1 METTHPFRF
10 SDRGPSSLVRL
21 VFFTSLSLLLMFVD
35 LRYHSLESTRRTLS
49 VLVSPIQRMATL
61 PDIVWDNLRERMYRQ
76 DSLVRANDRLEKQH
90 DEDLA
95 QLQTLRTLQAENQRL
110 RTLASL
116 SLPPQYQAK
125 MVEILYGERDVF
137 KRKILVDRGSNAS
150 IEAGQVVMDAQ
161 GILGQVT
168 RVYPW
173 LSEIS
178 LITDKDQAVPVLDLR
193 SSVRTVLQGTGD
205 ASTLSIRYLAN
216 NADIKVNDILV
227 TSGLDGV
234 YPTGIPVARV
244 VKVEIDPGSPFAR
257 ITCAPIAG
265 VDKGRHLLVLSTL
278 PKLPEMPAEPNVEK
292 PNKSNKPKR
301 KKP

>member
-10 SDRGPSSLVRL
+10 SDRGPSTLVRL

-35 LRYHSLESTRRTLS
+35 LRYHSLESTRRALS
-49 VLVSPIQRMATL
+49 ILVSPVQRMATL
-61 PDIVWDNLRERMYRQ
+61 PDIVWENVRERMYRQ
-76 DSLVRANDRLEKQH
+76 DSLVRANDLLEKQH
-90 DEDLA
+90 DQDLA
-95 QLQTLRTLQAENQRL
+95 QLQKLSALEAENQRL

-137 KRKILVDRGSNAS
+137 KRKILVDKGANVG

-161 GILGQVT
+161 GIVGQVT

-178 LITDKDQAVPVLDLR
+178 LITDKDQAVPVLDPRSNLR
-193 SSVRTVLQGTGD
+193 TILQGTGNT
-205 ASTLSIRYLAN
+205 STLSIRYLAN
-216 NADIKVNDILV
+216 NADIKPNDILV

-234 YPTGIPVARV
+234 YPAGIPVARV
-244 VKVEIDPGSPFAR
+244 TKIEIDPSSPFAR
-257 ITCAPIAG
+257 ITCVPIAG
-265 VDKGRHLLVLSTL
+265 VDRGRHLLVLSTL
-278 PKLPEMPAEPNVEK
+278 PKLPDIPVEVVPEK
-292 PNKSNKPKR
+292 PGKTNKSKR